1 VSLSSASAGRC
12 APLAPQYRPK
22 DRHPHQYRPR
32 ATNGPKEAQEEPMSD
47 EHGAGSGSHETPPQL
62 EELRQMVRDGAIDTV
77 IVALTDMQGRLMGK
91 RVQAEAFLKGVV
103 DHGIHFCT
111 YLLGTDME
119 MNTPDGYELMNW
131 ETGYGDWIG
140 REVWETTRVLPW
152 LEGTALVLCDAV
164 DDAGAEIPVSPR
176 SMLKRQVARA
186 AKLGYTVKAGTEFE
200 FYVLS
205 DTYEDL
211 FEKGY
216 ENVERVG
223 YYNEDYHLLQ
233 ATKLE
238 PLYRQIRNEMTA
250 ARVPI
255 EFSKGEAAPSQ
266 HEVNIRYDEVLES
279 ADRSV
284 IFKHGA
290 KEIAWLNGYGL
301 TFMAKPYADWTG
313 SSGHLH
319 ISLWD
324 RSGDAPLFHDAASKQ
339 PYGMSDTMRWFLGGM
354 MALQRELALFIA
366 PNVNSYKRYAVASWA
381 PVNVVWGRDNRTTGF
396 RIVGSGPALHI
407 ENRFPGGDMNSYLA
421 YAAEVGAGL
430 FGIENKIEPPA
441 EFHGNGY
448 MAKNCDRMPRALY
461 EAVAELEKSKA
472 AVQIFGKDVV
482 EHYLNAARVERDAY
496 DAAVHAWDRQRYL
509 ERG

>member
-1 VSLSSASAGRC
+1 
-12 APLAPQYRPK
+12 
-22 DRHPHQYRPR
+22 
-32 ATNGPKEAQEEPMSD
+32 MSD
-47 EHGAGSGSHETPPQL
+47 QHAAAGGGDSHAVPQQL

-119 MNTPDGYELMNW
+119 MNTPDGYKLMNW
-131 ETGYGDWIG
+131 GTGYGDWIG

-152 LEGTALVLCDAV
+152 LEGTALVLCDAT
-164 DDAGAEIPVSPR
+164 DEAGVEIPVSPR
-176 SMLKRQVARA
+176 TMLKRQVERA
-186 AKLGYTVKAGTEFE
+186 SKLGYTVKAGTEFE
-200 FYVLS
+200 FYVTS
-205 DTYEDL
+205 DTYEDMA
-211 FEKGY
+211 EKGY
-216 ENVERVG
+216 EDIERVG

-238 PLYRQIRNEMTA
+238 PLYRQIRNQMTA
-250 ARVPI
+250 ARIPI

-290 KEIAWLNGYGL
+290 KEIAWLSGYGL

-324 RSGDAPLFHDAASKQ
+324 KSGTKSLFFDSASKS
-339 PYGMSDTMRWFLGGM
+339 PYNMSDTMRWFLGGM

-366 PNVNSYKRYAVASWA
+366 PNINSYKRYAVASWA

-407 ENRFPGGDMNSYLA
+407 ENRFPGGDMNAYLA
-421 YAAEVGAGL
+421 YAAEVGAGIY
-430 FGIENKIEPPA
+430 GIEHKIEPPA
-441 EFHGNGY
+441 EYHGNGY
-448 MAKNCDRMPRALY
+448 VAKGCDRMPRALY
-461 EAVAELEKSKA
+461 EAVGELERSKA
-472 AVQIFGKDVV
+472 AVEIFGRDVID
-482 EHYLNAARVERDAY
+482 HYLNAARVERDAY

>member
-1 VSLSSASAGRC
+1 
-12 APLAPQYRPK
+12 
-22 DRHPHQYRPR
+22 
-32 ATNGPKEAQEEPMSD
+32 MSD
-47 EHGAGSGSHETPPQL
+47 EHGTGGASQAVPRQL
-62 EELRQMVRDGAIDTV
+62 EELRQLVRDGMVDTV
-77 IVALTDMQGRLMGK
+77 IVALTDMQGRLVGK

-119 MNTPDGYELMNW
+119 MNTPDGFKLMNW

-140 REVWETTRVLPW
+140 REVWESTRILPW
-152 LEGTALVLCDAV
+152 LEGTAIVLCDAT
-164 DDAGAEIPVSPR
+164 DEDGAEIPVSPR
-176 SMLKRQVARA
+176 TMLKRQVERA
-186 AKLGYTVKAGTEFE
+186 GSLGYSVKSGTEFE
-200 FYVLS
+200 FYVLA
-205 DTYEDL
+205 DTFEDL
-211 FEKGY
+211 AEKGY
-216 ENVERVG
+216 NDIERVG

-238 PLYRQIRNEMTA
+238 PLYRQIRNQMTA
-250 ARVPI
+250 ARIPI

-284 IFKHGA
+284 LFKHGA

-301 TFMAKPYADWTG
+301 TFMAKPYAEWTG

-324 RSGDAPLFHDAASKQ
+324 PSGGKPLFHDESGAKGA
-339 PYGMSDTMRWFLGGM
+339 PYGMSQIMRWFLGGM

-366 PNVNSYKRYAVASWA
+366 PNINSYKRYAVASWA

-396 RIVGSGPALHI
+396 RIVGSGSGLHI
-407 ENRFPGGDMNSYLA
+407 ENRFPGGDMNAYLA

-430 FGIENKIEPPA
+430 YGIEHKIEPPA

-448 MAKNCDRMPRALY
+448 QAKGCDRMPRALY
-461 EAVAELEKSKA
+461 EAIALLEKSKA
-472 AVQIFGKDVV
+472 AVEIFGRDVV
-482 EHYLNAARVERDAY
+482 DHYLNAARVERDAY
-496 DAAVHAWDRQRYL
+496 DAAVHAWDRERYL